1 MSPSEPSRKLSA
13 LIQELR
19 AQIESTIEAA
29 ELGQLR
35 AEELA
40 NLMSGAVKLYAA
52 RVEEATSDAETIPII
67 DDTVSTTEAVVV
79 ASALLRAHRLNPF
92 DLALWFSRTAD
103 QPGHKRASSY
113 EGRSRNED

>member
-52 RVEEATSDAETIPII
+52 RVEEATPGAETIPII